1 MKHLYLF
8 DISIECNKWFKMLI
22 IINSRM
28 LSSNL
33 HTIEIIEHVFSHQ
46 EVQFVM
52 LKIRIN

>member
-22 IINSRM
+22 IINSM